1 MLPERV
7 GAVIIQDN
15 RILLVTGYEELFYWT
30 PGGKIEKNESDLE
43 CLNREIMEELGCK
56 VFNTSYFKTFFG
68 YTHEDKEL
76 ELICYSGKLNGEIRL
91 NPIDSI
97 DDYLWIGKNYNKN
110 LKLAS
115 LLKHQIIPILV
126 NKKLM

>member
-1 MLPERV
+1 MIKKIALICLENKKLL
-7 GAVIIQDN
+7 AVHKKTIDLYIS
-15 RILLVTGYEELFYWT
+15 